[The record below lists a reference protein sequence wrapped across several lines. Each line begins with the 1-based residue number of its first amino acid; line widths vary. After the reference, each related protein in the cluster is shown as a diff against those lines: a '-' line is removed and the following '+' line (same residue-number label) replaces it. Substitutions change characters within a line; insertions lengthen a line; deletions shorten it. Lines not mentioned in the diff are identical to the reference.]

1 MAQSAAEQRINAVER
16 VVATHIFRLDSSV
29 KDFDAAYIAHR
40 ELEKEHIELRR
51 EMARTIALLEREID
65 ELKKWKDEVKKSE
78 EEWGRKLW
86 MILPP
91 VLAVLVSNA
100 ITLLITIYVKK

>member
-1 MAQSAAEQRINAVER
+1 MPQSPNERLTVLER
-16 VVATHIFRLDSSV
+16 VIGAYESRLDIYTKEV
-29 KDFDAAYIAHR
+29 YAIRDVLRA
-40 ELEKEHIELRR
+40 LEKEHTELKRTTDR
-51 EMARTIALLEREID
+51 EIALLQREID
-65 ELKKWKDEVKKSE
+65 ELKKWKENVKRGE

-100 ITLLITIYVKK
+100 ITYLLTVYGKK